1 MTSTRRWP
9 QGGLALLLSLT
20 LAACNKVPT
29 ADDADE
35 HGHTAATEATRA
47 ANASILSELDFNDR
61 QDFVDAERGLIARD
75 PMLRVLRITEEGS
88 STVWDMPSYDFIKGE
103 APDSVN
109 PSLWRQAQLNNI
121 HGIFKVRDGVY
132 QLRGYDI
139 SNMTI
144 IEGQTGWIVVDPLT
158 SKETAARAIAFARQ
172 HLGNKP
178 IVAVIFT
185 HSHVDHFGGVLG
197 IVTAEQARQQKLR
210 VIAPSG
216 FMEEATS
223 ENVLAGVTMLRRSM
237 YMYGKNL
244 PHSPRGHIDTGL
256 GKGTAYG
263 TIGILAPTE
272 LITETGQELTIDGL
286 RFVFQNTPASEA
298 PAEMT
303 FYSPDMK
310 AFFGAELASH
320 TLHNLYT
327 LRGAKVRDALKWT
340 GYLEEAINLFG
351 EAEVYIGGHHW
362 PVWGKERVR
371 ALLETQR
378 DTFKFIHDQTLH
390 LALQG
395 FTPREIAEQVKL
407 PASLNKVFSSR
418 GYYGTVAHNTK
429 AVYQYYFGWYDA
441 NPSNLNPLPPEA
453 SAKKYVEFMGGA
465 DAVLAK
471 AQKSVDDGEYRWA
484 AEILNHL
491 VFAEPDHAQAKALL
505 AKTYDQLGYQSESA
519 PWRDAYLSGANELRH
534 GKPEKVVDMSS
545 TVELLRNTPMP
556 RFFEAMAA
564 RLKAD
569 KAEGKALR
577 VNFVLTDSGERYALE
592 VKNSVLHHRVGSDP
606 KATATLKLTRDIYLK
621 MITGKAGINNTLLS
635 DDLQIEGSK
644 LDLAS
649 FFSLFHQPDG
659 RFNIIVP

>member
-1 MTSTRRWP
+1 MTRSPRWS
-9 QGGLALLLSLT
+9 QGSLALLLSLM
-20 LAACNKVPT
+20 LVACNKVPT

-47 ANASILSELDFNDR
+47 ANAAVLKELDFNDR
-61 QDFVDAERGLIARD
+61 QDFEDAKRGLIASD
-75 PMLRVLRITEEGS
+75 PLLRVIRKTDAANI
-88 STVWDMPSYDFIKGE
+88 TVWDMPSYDFITGD

-121 HGIFKVRDGVY
+121 HGLFKVRDGVY

-139 SNMTI
+139 ANMTI

-158 SKETAARAIAFARQ
+158 SQETAARAIAFARQ

-178 IVAVIFT
+178 IVAVIYT

-210 VIAPSG
+210 IIAPAG

-263 TIGILAPTE
+263 TMGILAPTE
-272 LITETGQELTIDGL
+272 LITQTGQTLTVDGL
-286 RFVFQNTPASEA
+286 RLIFQNTPASEA

-303 FYSPDMK
+303 FYAPEMK

-327 LRGAKVRDALKWT
+327 PRGAKVRDALRWV
-340 GYLEEAINLFG
+340 GYLEEALNLFG
-351 EAEVYIGGHHW
+351 EAEVYIGGHQW
-362 PVWGKERVR
+362 PVWGSERVR
-371 ALLETQR
+371 SLLETQR

-395 FTPREIAEQVKL
+395 YTPREIAEQVKL

-441 NPSNLNPLPPEA
+441 VPANLNPLPPEA
-453 SAKKYVEFMGGA
+453 AAKKYVEFMGGA

-471 AQKSVDDGEYRWA
+471 AQQSVNNGEYRWA
-484 AEILNHL
+484 AEVLNHL
-491 VFAEPDHAQAKALL
+491 VFAEPNHAKAKALL
-505 AKTYDQLGYQSESA
+505 AKTYDQLGYQAESA
-519 PWRDAYLSGANELRH
+519 PWRDIYLSGAYELRH
-534 GKPEKVVDMSS
+534 GKPDIVVDMSS
-545 TVELLRNTPMP
+545 TLELLRNTPMP

-569 KAEGKALR
+569 KAEDKVLR
-577 VNFVLTDSGERYALE
+577 VNMVFTDSNEQYGLE
-592 VKNSVLHHRVGSDP
+592 VKNAVLHHRVGSDP
-606 KATATLKLTRDIYLK
+606 NATATLKLTRDIYLK
-621 MITGKAGINNTLLS
+621 MITGEADLNNTLLS
-635 DDLQIEGSK
+635 DDLKIEGSR
-644 LDLAS
+644 LDLVR
-649 FFSLFHQPDG
+649 FFALFHKPDG
-659 RFNIIVP
+659 RFNIIIP

>member
-1 MTSTRRWP
+1 MTRTPRWS
-9 QGGLALLLSLT
+9 QGSLALLLSLT
-20 LAACNKVPT
+20 LVACNKVPT

-47 ANASILSELDFNDR
+47 ANAAVLKGLDFNDR
-61 QDFVDAERGLIARD
+61 QDFEDAKRGLIASD
-75 PMLRVLRITEEGS
+75 PLLRVIRKTDAGNI
-88 STVWDMPSYDFIKGE
+88 TVWDMPSYDFITGD

-121 HGIFKVRDGVY
+121 HGLFKVRDGVY

-139 SNMTI
+139 ANMTI

-158 SKETAARAIAFARQ
+158 SQETAARAMAFARQ

-178 IVAVIFT
+178 VVAVIYT

-210 VIAPSG
+210 IIAPAG

-263 TIGILAPTE
+263 TMGILAPTE
-272 LITETGQELTIDGL
+272 LITQTGQTLTVDGL
-286 RFVFQNTPASEA
+286 RLVFQNTPASEA

-303 FYSPDMK
+303 FYAPDMK

-327 LRGAKVRDALKWT
+327 PRGAKVRDALKWV
-340 GYLEEAINLFG
+340 GYLEEALNLFG
-351 EAEVYIGGHHW
+351 EAEVYIGGHQW
-362 PVWGKERVR
+362 PVWGRERVR
-371 ALLETQR
+371 SLLETQR

-395 FTPREIAEQVKL
+395 YTPREIAEQVKL

-441 NPSNLNPLPPEA
+441 VPANLNPLPPEA
-453 SAKKYVEFMGGA
+453 AAKKYVEFMGGA

-471 AQKSVDDGEYRWA
+471 AQQSVDNGEYRWA
-484 AEILNHL
+484 AEVLNHL
-491 VFAEPDHAQAKALL
+491 VFAEPNHAKAKALL
-505 AKTYDQLGYQSESA
+505 AKTYDQLGYQAESA
-519 PWRDAYLSGANELRH
+519 PWRDIYLSGAYELRH
-534 GKPEKVVDMSS
+534 GKPDTVVDMSS
-545 TVELLRNTPMP
+545 TLELLRNTPMP

-569 KAEGKALR
+569 KAEDKVLR
-577 VNFVLTDSGERYALE
+577 VNFVFTDSNEQYSLE
-592 VKNSVLHHRVGSDP
+592 VKNAVLHHRIGSNP
-606 KATATLKLTRDIYLK
+606 NATATLKLTRDIYLK
-621 MITGKAGINNTLLS
+621 MITGEADLNNTLLS
-635 DDLQIEGSK
+635 DDLKIEGSR
-644 LDLAS
+644 LDLVR
-649 FFSLFHQPDG
+649 FFALFHKPDG
-659 RFNIIVP
+659 RFNIIIP